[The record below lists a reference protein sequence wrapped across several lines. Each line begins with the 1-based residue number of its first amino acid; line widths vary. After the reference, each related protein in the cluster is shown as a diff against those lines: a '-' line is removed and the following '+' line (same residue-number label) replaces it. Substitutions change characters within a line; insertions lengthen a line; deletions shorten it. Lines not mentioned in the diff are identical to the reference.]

1 MYTMLYSG
9 GILGIEGY
17 RVSIEVNVSTGMPRF
32 EVVGLPDQAV
42 TEARERVIAAVVNTG
57 GYFPAQ
63 RVVINLAP
71 ASVRK
76 FGSFYDT
83 AFALG
88 VMLATNQADVSLDLT
103 KTAVFGELALNG
115 NVRPVRG
122 LFPMLLSLAE
132 RGFTHAVV
140 PEANMPEAE
149 AVRGLT
155 VFPVRTLADAAAAIG
170 GRAPG
175 IVSSGGTLSDVRTDH
190 HIDFSDV
197 KGQES
202 VKRAAKIAA
211 AGGHNFMMIGPPG
224 CGKTLIAKR
233 ITTILP
239 ALSLPEAL
247 EVTKVYSIAGLLKP
261 GKAMMNERPFRAP
274 HHTAS
279 YPSIVGGGQMP
290 RPGEISL
297 AHNGVL
303 FLDEFSEFEPSVLQ
317 TLREPMEERAVT
329 ITRATGSARFPAN
342 FILVAASNPCSC
354 GYHGDAMK
362 VCVCSERSR
371 QRFRSYLAGP
381 VIDRIDII
389 MEVRRVPYETL
400 SSASASETSTSMRD
414 EVERARALQCERF
427 TATRGV
433 YCNAMMG
440 VRQVSEHCA
449 LDAAGRELM
458 RRAVDKL
465 GFTAR
470 SHDKILRVAR
480 TIADLA
486 GAASI
491 DASHVSEAIQYRTY
505 DAGR

>member
-9 GILGIEGY
+9 GIIGIEGY
-17 RVSIEVNVSTGMPRF
+17 RVSIEVNVSPGMPRF

-42 TEARERVIAAVVNTG
+42 TEARERVVAAVVNTG

-88 VMLATNQADVSLDLT
+88 LMLATNQTDAVLDLT
-103 KTAVFGELALNG
+103 RTAVFGELALNG
-115 NVRPVRG
+115 DVRPVRG

-132 RGFTHAVV
+132 RGFTHAIV
-140 PEANMPEAE
+140 PEANMTEAE
-149 AVRGLT
+149 AVHGLII
-155 VFPVRTLADAAAAIG
+155 FPVRTLADAAAAAG
-170 GRAPG
+170 GRMQGVAA
-175 IVSSGGTLSDVRTDH
+175 SGGVVETVRTEYDL
-190 HIDFSDV
+190 DFSDV

-233 ITTILP
+233 MTTILP
-239 ALSLPEAL
+239 PLSLPEAL

-261 GKAMMNERPFRAP
+261 GKAIMNERPFRSP

-297 AHNGVL
+297 AHNGIL

-354 GYHGDAMK
+354 GYHGDGMK
-362 VCVCSERSR
+362 MCVCSEPSLR
-371 QRFRSYLAGP
+371 RFRSYLAGP

-389 MEVRRVPYETL
+389 MEVRRVAYETL
-400 SSASASETSTSMRD
+400 SGSVITESSAAIRD
-414 EVERARALQCERF
+414 AVAKARAQQRERF
-427 TATRGV
+427 AECPGV

-440 VRQVSEHCA
+440 ARQVSDFCV
-449 LDAAGRELM
+449 LDTAGRELM

-486 GAASI
+486 GTEGI

-505 DAGR
+505 DAGK